1 MQYQSIIFADLWIAL
16 QYTCTNPVIVFRLFQ
31 ENDVVCHSQT
41 SPALF
46 FSQPASVNN
55 STYNSDVCRPF
66 STTALNCE
74 SDCDNFVFSPDHRSV
89 SAKQRYNLSEPSI
102 CSISNTTILV
112 LAKAHSELSKL
123 FSTKPSWMLFEGA
136 NSQCYKRLGSK
147 WIFLPVH
154 CYMDQVTIKTNR
166 YLPSILLTMTLS

>member
-1 MQYQSIIFADLWIAL
+1 MQYRSRFKIVIIVCW
-16 QYTCTNPVIVFRLFQ
+16 FQ
-31 ENDVVCHSQT
+31 DDDVVCRSQT

-46 FSQPASVNN
+46 FSQPSSVNN
-55 STYNSDVCRPF
+55 STYNTNVCKPF
-66 STTALNCE
+66 STTKTSCSND
-74 SDCDNFVFSPDHRSV
+74 SDNFVSSREQSGV
-89 SAKQRYNLSEPSI
+89 SRKQLSTLSESSV

-112 LAKAHSELSKL
+112 LAKANTDLSKL

-154 CYMDQVTIKTNR
+154 CFMNQVTIYTNR
-166 YLPSILLTMTLS
+166 YQLVLTGLI